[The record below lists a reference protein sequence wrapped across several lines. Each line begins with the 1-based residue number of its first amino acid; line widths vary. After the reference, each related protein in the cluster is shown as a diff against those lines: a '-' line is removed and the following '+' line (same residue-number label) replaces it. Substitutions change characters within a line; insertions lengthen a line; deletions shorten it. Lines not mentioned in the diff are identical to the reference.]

1 MFYFNHRINFF
12 FCFFSFSKD
21 ESVKDKKASIEELII
36 AKYNTVI
43 KLNDLN
49 LSSFNSNYT
58 YNSEYLNSFY
68 NFTINFFELI
78 NYRDFSPITLY
89 SVLIN
94 LYMSISDK
102 EELEKL
108 NEILELNHE
117 ERLTFYNQIFQNNYF
132 SNSDGEVKI
141 SNGAFYNSDN
151 VIEKSTFIKE
161 FTKTYTECYKLS
173 YKKDFNFILDW
184 INLSIKEKNF
194 IDRTSFK
201 DIENITMLLISSL
214 YYKQKWSNKFAD
226 SHTYKDKFYINN
238 NEFKEIDFM
247 RHSYSIDYYYDYGS
261 YISFYDF
268 YSNNYLIQYLIPKS
282 IDDYS
287 YHFTFKKDYNSN
299 ILNLVKDI
307 NFLEENESNL
317 MSINMIDL
325 SVPKFKKKSEIDFIP
340 VLKKLG
346 LEKLFN
352 ENFSTVENP
361 FIVEKGKNY
370 YTKMIFQKN
379 EIEFNEDGTIIKSIA
394 LTPNNVLI
402 MSASPKELEI
412 KLNQP
417 FIYII
422 KDKNKLPIYI
432 GYFSEPTNN

>member
-1 MFYFNHRINFF
+1 MNEKEYKEINTRSTNSNDLNINESNNNYNIELKIGKINNKNNCCTCCICCTLCFILIIGLIFF
-12 FCFFSFSKD
+12 LFFFFSFSKD
-21 ESVKDKKASIEELII
+21 ESVKEKKASIEELII

-68 NFTINFFELI
+68 NFSINFFELI

-141 SNGAFYNSDN
+141 SNGAFYNSDK

-194 IDRTSFK
+194 IERTSFK

-261 YISFYDF
+261 YISFF
-268 YSNNYLIQYLIPKS
+268 M
-282 IDDYS
+282 
-287 YHFTFKKDYNSN
+287 T
-299 ILNLVKDI
+299 
-307 NFLEENESNL
+307 
-317 MSINMIDL
+317 
-325 SVPKFKKKSEIDFIP
+325 FIP
-340 VLKKLG
+340 
-346 LEKLFN
+346 
-352 ENFSTVENP
+352 
-361 FIVEKGKNY
+361 
-370 YTKMIFQKN
+370 MI
-379 EIEFNEDGTIIKSIA
+379 I
-394 LTPNNVLI
+394 
-402 MSASPKELEI
+402 
-412 KLNQP
+412 
-417 FIYII
+417 
-422 KDKNKLPIYI
+422 
-432 GYFSEPTNN
+432 